1 MRLNDVIILLEI
13 DLSIKYKKNMKL
25 ISANKLAEIIDRN
38 SDSLVNVRKIKKI
51 LNKESKYWTES
62 IISISNLI
70 GVNDLDVDKSYA
82 DFSKGSIVVLS
93 NGTIVDGRHRASMIL
108 HNNKDK
114 INAYI
119 PVNVLASREN
129 E

>member
-1 MRLNDVIILLEI
+1 
-13 DLSIKYKKNMKL
+13 MKL